1 MNIKNVKEQ
10 MERKKANQISYFE
23 QRKRDHNCTYTLRNH
38 PTVNLNLSL
47 LRYHAANYYIN
58 NLGNNTSKI
67 HVLLF
72 SKQETATFDTTD

>member
-1 MNIKNVKEQ
+1 
-10 MERKKANQISYFE
+10 MENLP
-23 QRKRDHNCTYTLRNH
+23 TL
-38 PTVNLNLSL
+38 NLNLSL
-47 LRYHAANYYIN
+47 LEYHTANYYIN